1 MNAGPPTVG
10 EPLTAVHSSADGTWG
25 GTPSNAAGGTGPFV
39 APPYGRG
46 TLADLLPSVLARL
59 GLPGE
64 TDVLGLALPRRV
76 AVLLIDGL
84 GAELLAAHADRAPC
98 LTALAGGP
106 GAGRLA
112 AGFPSTT
119 ATSLTS
125 LGTGLPPGAH
135 GVLGLTMRRPD
146 GGLLSALHWNSDE
159 VDPVAWQ
166 PHATAFERAA
176 AAGVLVR
183 AVGPRRFRGSGL
195 NTAAFRGALPRGA
208 ESPGE
213 LAAGTLAAL
222 DTGGRDDPVL
232 VYSYHGDLDATGHRE
247 GCESAAWG
255 YQLEHVDRL
264 VEQIVTGLRPGQAL
278 VVTADHGMLD
288 VPAAARV
295 DVDLRTELL
304 AGVELLAGEP
314 RARYV
319 HALPGAA
326 GDVLAAWREVLG
338 ADWLVCSRDEAVAAG
353 WFGPRVEKSRR
364 ALIGDVV
371 AVPFG
376 PGAVVAGTAEPVVSK
391 LIGMHGGLSTG
402 EQFVPLLCALG

>member
-1 MNAGPPTVG
+1 LIIAGPDHGRVDGPSGGRSTTAIGGVG
-10 EPLTAVHSSADGTWG
+10 PV
-25 GTPSNAAGGTGPFV
+25 V

-59 GLPGE
+59 GLAGE

-84 GAELLAAHADRAPC
+84 GADLLAAHADRAPC
-98 LTALAGGP
+98 LTALTNGP

-146 GGLLSALHWNSDE
+146 GGLFSALHWDPAE
-159 VDPVAWQ
+159 VDPIAWQ
-166 PHATAFERAA
+166 PHETAFERAA

-195 NTAAFRGALPRGA
+195 NSAAFRGAVPRGA

-222 DTGGRDDPVL
+222 DAGGSDDPVL
-232 VYSYHGDLDATGHRE
+232 VYAYHGDLDATGHRE
-247 GCESAAWG
+247 GCGSAAWAF
-255 YQLEHVDRL
+255 QLEHVDRL

-288 VPAAARV
+288 VPAEARV
-295 DVDLRTELL
+295 DADERLELR

-319 HALPGAA
+319 HAVPGAA
-326 GDVLAAWREVLG
+326 DDVLAAWREVLG
-338 ADWLVCSRDEAVAAG
+338 TDWLVCSRDEAVAAG
-353 WFGPRVEKSRR
+353 WFGPQVEESRR
-364 ALIGDVV
+364 AIIGDVV
-371 AVPFG
+371 AVPLG
-376 PGAVVAGTAEPVVSK
+376 PGAVVAATTEPVVSK
-391 LIGMHGGLSTG
+391 LIGMHGGLSAG

>member
-1 MNAGPPTVG
+1 
-10 EPLTAVHSSADGTWG
+10 
-25 GTPSNAAGGTGPFV
+25 
-39 APPYGRG
+39 
-46 TLADLLPSVLARL
+46 LADLLPSVLARL
-59 GLPGE
+59 GVPQE
-64 TDVLGLALPRRV
+64 TDALGLDLPRRV

-98 LTALAGGP
+98 LTALADGP

-146 GGLLSALHWNSDE
+146 GGLLSALHWDAAE

-183 AVGPRRFRGSGL
+183 SVGPRRFRGSGL
-195 NTAAFRGALPRGA
+195 NTAAFRGAQLRGA

-222 DTGGRDDPVL
+222 SAGADDDDDAML
-232 VYSYHGDLDATGHRE
+232 VYAYHGDLDATGHRE
-247 GCESAAWG
+247 GCGSAAWAF
-255 YQLEHVDRL
+255 QLEHVDRL

-288 VPAAARV
+288 VPAQARI
-295 DVDLRTELL
+295 DVDHRTELL

-319 HALPGAA
+319 HSVPGAA
-326 GDVLAAWREVLG
+326 ADVLATWGEVLG
-338 ADWLVCSRDEAVAAG
+338 SDWLVCSRDEAVAAG
-353 WFGPRVEKSRR
+353 WFGPRVEPRRR

-371 AVPFG
+371 AVPLG

-391 LIGMHGGLSTG
+391 LIGMHGGLSAG
-402 EQFVPLLCALG
+402 EQFVPLLCAVR